1 MSEPAGVPPGRVGE
15 RRPPAHGERT
25 RELIVR
31 TALRLFAERGY
42 ERTTMRAI
50 ADAAGLSVSNAYY
63 YFRSK
68 DHLVQEFYADI
79 QHRHREEAAEALS
92 RTGFVDRL
100 RGVLHAGVTVMAPY
114 HGFAGSFVGV
124 AINPRSPSSPF
135 SDASAAAREAAIGL
149 FRDVVEGAKP
159 AVDRQVRADLP
170 ELLWLAYLGLT
181 LYWVH
186 DMSYEQDRTRRLID
200 LATPFVGRLIRI
212 SRLPGMRPITTD
224 LLWLVRK
231 VRS

>member
-1 MSEPAGVPPGRVGE
+1 MGTSSPAGA
-15 RRPPAHGERT
+15 PPAHGERT
-25 RELIVR
+25 RELILR

-50 ADAAGLSVSNAYY
+50 ADAAGVSVSNAYY

-68 DHLVQEFYADI
+68 DQLLQEFYAEI
-79 QHRHREEAAEALS
+79 QRRHREESAEALG
-92 RTGFVDRL
+92 RTGLGDRL
-100 RGVLHAGVTVMAPY
+100 RGVLHAGVTVMSPY
-114 HGFAGSFVGV
+114 HDFAGSFLGV

-135 SDASAAAREAAIGL
+135 SVESAAAREAAIAL
-149 FRDVVEGAKP
+149 FRDVVEGSKP

-170 ELLWLAYLGLT
+170 ELLWLAHLGVT

-200 LATPFVGRLIRI
+200 LATPFVGRLIRL
-212 SRLPGMRPITTD
+212 SRLPGMCPITTD

>member
-1 MSEPAGVPPGRVGE
+1 MTRPAGAAAA
-15 RRPPAHGERT
+15 AHGERT
-25 RELIVR
+25 RELILQ

-50 ADAAGLSVSNAYY
+50 ADAAGLSASNAYY

-68 DHLVQEFYADI
+68 DHLVQQFYTEI
-79 QHRHREEAAEALS
+79 QRRHREESAEALS
-92 RTGFVDRL
+92 RTGLVDRL

-114 HGFAGSFVGV
+114 HEFAGSFVGV
-124 AINPRSPSSPF
+124 AINPKSPSSPF
-135 SDASAAAREAAIGL
+135 SDESTAAREAAIGL
-149 FRDVVEGAKP
+149 FREVVEGSKP

-170 ELLWLAYLGLT
+170 ELLWLGYLALT
-181 LYWVH
+181 LHWVH

-200 LATPFVGRLIRI
+200 LATPFVGRLIRLT
-212 SRLPGMRPITTD
+212 RLPGMRPITND

-231 VRS
+231 LRS

>member
-1 MSEPAGVPPGRVGE
+1 MSKPAGA
-15 RRPPAHGERT
+15 PPAHGERT
-25 RELIVR
+25 RELIVQ

-68 DHLVQEFYADI
+68 DHLVQEFYAQI
-79 QHRHREEAAEALS
+79 QRQHREEAAEAL
-92 RTGFVDRL
+92 RQKGFVDRL
-100 RGVLHAGVTVMAPY
+100 RGVLHAGITVMAPY
-114 HGFAGSFVGV
+114 HDFAGSFIGV

-135 SDASAAAREAAIGL
+135 STESAVAREAAVGL
-149 FRDVVEGAKP
+149 FREVVEGSKP
-159 AVDRQVRADLP
+159 AVDKQLRDDLP
-170 ELLWLAYLGLT
+170 ELLWLGHLALT
-181 LYWVH
+181 LHWVH
-186 DMSYEQDRTRRLID
+186 DTSHGQDRTRRLID
-200 LATPFVGRLIRI
+200 LATPLLGRLIRVT
-212 SRLPGMRPITTD
+212 RLPGMRAVTAD

>member
-1 MSEPAGVPPGRVGE
+1 MSEPSGAS
-15 RRPPAHGERT
+15 PAHGERT
-25 RELIVR
+25 RELIVQ

-68 DHLVQEFYADI
+68 DHLVQEFYAEI
-79 QHRHREEAAEALS
+79 QRRHREESAEAL
-92 RTGFVDRL
+92 RHRGFTDRL
-100 RGVLHAGVTVMAPY
+100 RGVLHAGITVMGPY
-114 HGFAGSFVGV
+114 HDFAGSFVGV

-135 SDASAAAREAAIGL
+135 SDESAGARDAAIDL
-149 FRDVVEGAKP
+149 FREVVEGAKP
-159 AVDRQVRADLP
+159 AVDRQVRAELP
-170 ELLWLAYLGLT
+170 ELLWLGYLALT
-181 LYWVH
+181 LHWVH
-186 DMSYEQDRTRRLID
+186 DMSYEQDRTRRLVD
-200 LATPFVGRLIRI
+200 LATPFVGRLIRL
-212 SRLPGMRPITTD
+212 SRLPGMRPITND

>member
-1 MSEPAGVPPGRVGE
+1 MGTSSPAGA
-15 RRPPAHGERT
+15 PPAHGERT
-25 RELIVR
+25 RELILR

-50 ADAAGLSVSNAYY
+50 ADAAGVSVSNAYY

-68 DHLVQEFYADI
+68 DQLLQEFYAEI
-79 QHRHREEAAEALS
+79 QRRHREESAEALG
-92 RTGFVDRL
+92 RTGLGDRL
-100 RGVLHAGVTVMAPY
+100 RGVLHAGVTVMSPY
-114 HGFAGSFVGV
+114 HDFAGSFLGV

-135 SDASAAAREAAIGL
+135 SVESAAAREAAIAL
-149 FRDVVEGAKP
+149 FRDVVEGSKP

-170 ELLWLAYLGLT
+170 ELLWLAHLGVT

-200 LATPFVGRLIRI
+200 LATPFVGRLIRL